1 MRTSRLFPLAIVL
14 LITLTLFA
22 CSSKESEEKKLLEEA
37 HDSLGLESAEKL
49 PFSVIEQGDYQGYGN
64 KETEIIKITDEQAW
78 QTFWASLHKN
88 LSPLPSA
95 PLINFDKDM
104 VIAVLDAE
112 YTTPVVNLVV
122 QQVEKRRAKLVVM
135 AQREKPVNECMTTM
149 ALTQPFVLIRLAK
162 QADEADLVLNT
173 IDMYCE

>member
-1 MRTSRLFPLAIVL
+1 MRTSRLFPLSIIL
-14 LITLTLFA
+14 LITLSLFG
-22 CSSKESEEKKLLEEA
+22 CSSKEAEEKKLLEEA
-37 HDSLGLESAEKL
+37 QNSLGLESAEKL

-78 QTFWASLHKN
+78 QTFWSNLHKN

-95 PLINFDKDM
+95 PLVDFDKDM
-104 VIAVLDAE
+104 VIAILDAE
-112 YTTPVVNLVV
+112 YPTPVVNLMVE
-122 QQVEKRRAKLVVM
+122 QVEKNHAKLLVV
-135 AQREKPVNECMTTM
+135 ARREKPVNECMTTM

-162 QADEADLVLNT
+162 QKEEADLVLNT